1 MARFLRILGDAVDG
15 SVILIGGTLIAIVLA
30 NVVLHLFAMDLAWV
44 TELGE
49 FLMVWVTFLGG
60 VAASRRNAHMAIS
73 EVLDKLQPEGRR
85 VAEIAVQSLCLFV
98 LALLLVFGWQIVA
111 SSWGSELTT
120 LGWPMAWQYM
130 PLPLAA
136 ALMLVF
142 HARDLVALVR
152 REPRPTSDS
161 SADEGVH

>member
-1 MARFLRILGDAVDG
+1 MARPLRILAAVVDG
-15 SVILIGGTLIAIVLA
+15 SVILIGGTLIFIVLA
-30 NVVLHLFAMDLAWV
+30 NVVLHLFALDLAWV

-60 VAASRRNAHMAIS
+60 VAASQRNAHMAIT
-73 EVLDKLQPEGRR
+73 EVLDKLKPDSRR
-85 VAEIAVQSLCLFV
+85 VAEIAVQTLCLFV
-98 LALLLVFGWQIVA
+98 LALLLVFGWRIVA

-136 ALMLVF
+136 LLMLIF
-142 HARDLVALVR
+142 HMRDLVALVR
-152 REPRPTSDS
+152 REPRTSPN
-161 SADEGVH
+161 ANFEEGVQ

>member
-1 MARFLRILGDAVDG
+1 MARLLRILAAAVDG
-15 SVILIGGTLIAIVLA
+15 SVILIGGTLILIVLA

-60 VAASRRNAHMAIS
+60 VAASQRNAHMAIS
-73 EVLDKLQPEGRR
+73 EVLDKLKPESRR
-85 VAEIAVQSLCLFV
+85 IAEIAVQALCLLV
-98 LALLLVFGWQIVA
+98 LALLLFFGWQIVA

-130 PLPLAA
+130 PLPLGA

-142 HARDLVALVR
+142 HTRDLVALVR
-152 REPRPTSDS
+152 REPRARPDLSF
-161 SADEGVH
+161 DEGIQ